1 MSMTDPVPV
10 PDREAVGTLLRH
22 LLELLDG
29 DLADRYGSAGLDDY
43 RPRYS
48 PIIRALAAEG
58 PMPIRDLA
66 RSVGV
71 THSAASQTVRLMTRS
86 GLLALEPGTDAR
98 TRVAS
103 LTARAKGLLPF
114 IEADWAATAAAMR
127 ELDTELPMPLGDV
140 LVAAVRALHRRP
152 LRERLDDGRPGGGG
166 KIVSP

>member
-1 MSMTDPVPV
+1 MTEPV

-29 DLADRYGSAGLDDY
+29 ELAERYGRAGLADY

-48 PIIRALAAEG
+48 PVIRALAAEG

-86 GLLALEPGTDAR
+86 GLLTLEPGADAR
-98 TRVAS
+98 TRVAN
-103 LTARAKGLLPF
+103 LTARAKDLLPF

-127 ELDTELPMPLGDV
+127 ELDAELPMPLGDV
-140 LVAAVRALHRRP
+140 LVAVVRALQRRP
-152 LRERLDDGRPGGGG
+152 LRERLADGPQEAEGV
-166 KIVSP
+166 VSP